1 MTDAEKLIMVK
12 AMTDETN
19 DSVISAFL
27 AMAAEA
33 ICHYADP
40 HGTRK
45 PEDVVAGYGGP
56 QCRIAAN
63 WLNKRGADGQLA
75 HDENGIMRTY
85 ESGDIPVSILREITP
100 IAGVIS

>member
-1 MTDAEKLIMVK
+1 MTNTDKIIMVK
-12 AMTDETN
+12 AMTDESD

-40 HGTRK
+40 HKTRSQD
-45 PEDVVAGYGGP
+45 EVIANYGGP